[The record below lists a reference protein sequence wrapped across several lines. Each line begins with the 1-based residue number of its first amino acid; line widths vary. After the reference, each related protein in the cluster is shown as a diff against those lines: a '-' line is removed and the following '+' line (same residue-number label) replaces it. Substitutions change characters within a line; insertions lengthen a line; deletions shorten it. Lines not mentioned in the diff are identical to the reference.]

1 MRKRLRV
8 GCFKNFDS
16 IVARS
21 ILFDKYLITKYSTIK
36 EMKKKFR
43 TIACIVFSC
52 LLCSIAWG
60 QQKTGANTESS
71 SAASHDTLSIWAV
84 PAEQKVRPD
93 DKIETAN
100 IVWSKSKGKIS
111 VAGAGNEHVP
121 FQVVITS
128 PVPPGRR
135 PKPAGGFFITAS
147 DLKSKN
153 GKSISQSQINF
164 YLEHYIM
171 LYAKSG
177 PVGGTGVWPDAL
189 APVKEPFNMAAQYA
203 VVRNRPVW
211 VDVKVPAST
220 PAGIYSGTITV
231 TQDGKKVE
239 TLQLDIQVY
248 GFSIPEKT
256 SLVTYMNISKGW
268 MSRFYHKEA
277 STPEM
282 DKLTQTYY
290 DFLYEHR
297 MEPWF
302 NDQLAP
308 KVTVNG
314 DNVTVKFDDGRYDYY
329 LNKLKSN
336 RVLLETMPHDLSEQ
350 VKDKPF
356 STPFNAKVKSYLS
369 QVRDYFD
376 KHGWK
381 KTLVFNSP
389 IDEPNT
395 KEDYDETREWAKLV
409 HEAAPGIP
417 FLSTESPV
425 TDNPEWGNLTGHVNN
440 FSIHGNALNEIE
452 VKKAIK
458 EEQSKGGEMTWYIS
472 CDQIYPQPNYFIDA
486 PAMDP
491 VMVPWI
497 TESYK
502 MTGFLYWAANFWTET
517 PNPWLDAVTF
527 ISGYLCSDGYVLN
540 GEGSL
545 LYPGDFVNRYTR
557 QPDVNGPVSSI
568 RFELL
573 REGIEDYDYIQML
586 KNAGDKE
593 FADSVVGK
601 MVIDVSTFS
610 RNVEDLYAARK
621 AMAERLEKHK

>member
-1 MRKRLRV
+1 
-8 GCFKNFDS
+8 
-16 IVARS
+16 
-21 ILFDKYLITKYSTIK
+21 
-36 EMKKKFR
+36 MKKIFR
-43 TIACIVFSC
+43 TVSVVFFTC
-52 LLCSIAWG
+52 LVCTLSIA
-60 QQKTGANTESS
+60 QQKTGANTE
-71 SAASHDTLSIWAV
+71 AARSGSNDTLSVWAV

-93 DKIETAN
+93 DKIESTN
-100 IVWSKSKGKIS
+100 IIWSKTSRKIK

-135 PKPAGGFFITAS
+135 PKPAGGFFISAS

-153 GKSISQSQINF
+153 GKGIPNSQVKF

-177 PVGGTGVWPDAL
+177 PAGETGVWPDAL

-203 VVRNRPVW
+203 VVRNRPIW
-211 VDVKVPAST
+211 VDIDIPDAT
-220 PAGIYSGTITV
+220 PAGDYTGTITV
-231 TQDGKKVE
+231 TQDGKNVE
-239 TLQLDIQVY
+239 TLNVEVKVY

-268 MSRFYHKEA
+268 MSRFYHKESSSA
-277 STPEM
+277 EM

-308 KVTVNG
+308 AITMSGN
-314 DNVTVKFDDGRYDYY
+314 NLQVKFDDNRYHYY

-336 RVLLETMPHDLSEQ
+336 RVLLEALPRELSMEI
-350 VKDKPF
+350 KDKEF
-356 STPFNAKVKSYLS
+356 SKAFNDKVKSYLT
-369 QVRDYFD
+369 QVRDYFE
-376 KHGWK
+376 KNGWK
-381 KTLVFNSP
+381 HALVFNSP

-395 KEDYDETREWAKLV
+395 KEEYDETREWAKLV
-409 HEAAPGIP
+409 HEAAPGVP

-425 TDNPEWGNLTGHVNN
+425 TDNTEWGELTGHVNN
-440 FSIHGNALNEIE
+440 FSIHGNALNESE
-452 VKKAIK
+452 VKQAIK
-458 EEQSKGGEMTWYIS
+458 REQSKGGEMTWYIS

-545 LYPGDFVNRYTR
+545 LYPGDFVKRYTG
-557 QPDVNGPVSSI
+557 QPDVAGPVSSI

-586 KNAGDKE
+586 KESGDKD
-593 FADSVVGK
+593 FVDDIVNK

-610 RNVEDLYAARK
+610 RNVQDLYAARK
-621 AMAERLEKHK
+621 AMAERLASRKKK